1 MDSRGPPFF
10 FSVGAQRLSPSRHW
24 YEALCL
30 LLLAFAFISVEAQC
44 KCKMSS
50 GNNYD
55 LTRLGSTIVT
65 VTDPNS
71 VPTFYY
77 NYKPC
82 SALPA
87 SSCGGLSSTSAVCQE
102 IRWSPGFS
110 EWNPV
115 GDFETD
121 CSGWVENGNLGT
133 GVVVTFYRG
142 MDILSDI
149 NFVCGTSSTTTL
161 RFVREQP
168 VGQYHFEWVTTWAC
182 PVGGGGG
189 GDDSGGLSWGW
200 ILIIIFCCLVVVYL
214 VGGVLVN
221 RFWRQQSGWDMIPQR
236 EFWMSVPGLVW
247 DGMKFTWKTINA
259 LIERF
264 RGNSYSTY

>member
-1 MDSRGPPFF
+1 MNRGRPFF
-10 FSVGAQRLSPSRHW
+10 SMGAQRISYPVW
-24 YEALCL
+24 YGALCL
-30 LLLAFAFISVEAQC
+30 QLLAFAFISVEAQC
-44 KCKMSS
+44 KCKMPS
-50 GNNYD
+50 GNTYD
-55 LTRLGSTIVT
+55 LTRLPSTIIQ

-77 NYKPC
+77 YYKPC
-82 SALPA
+82 SVLPA
-87 SSCGGLSSTSAVCQE
+87 TSCGGLSSISAVCQE

-115 GDFETD
+115 GDFTPD
-121 CSGWVENGNLGT
+121 CSDWVENGNT
-133 GVVVTFYRG
+133 GVLVTFYRG
-142 MDILSDI
+142 MDTLSDI
-149 NFVCGTSSTTTL
+149 NFICGSSSATSL

-168 VGQYHFEWVTTWAC
+168 IGQYHFEWTTSFAC
-182 PVGGGGG
+182 PIKGGGG

-200 ILIIIFCCLVVVYL
+200 ILIIIFCCLIVVYL

-221 RFWRQQSGWDMIPQR
+221 RFWRQQFGWDMIPQR
-236 EFWMSVPGLVW
+236 EFWMSIPGLVW

-264 RGNSYSTY
+264 RGNTYSTY

>member
-1 MDSRGPPFF
+1 MNSRGPPFF
-10 FSVGAQRLSPSRHW
+10 FSTGARRAYSVWH
-24 YEALCL
+24 EALCII
-30 LLLAFAFISVEAQC
+30 LLAFAFTSVEAQC
-44 KCKMSS
+44 KCKLPS
-50 GNNYD
+50 GNTYD
-55 LTRLGSTIVT
+55 LSRLPSSILT
-65 VTDPNS
+65 VSDPNS

-87 SSCGGLSSTSAVCQE
+87 TSCGGLSSTSAVCQE

-115 GDFETD
+115 GDYTSD
-121 CSGWVENGNLGT
+121 CSGWTEPSPGT
-133 GVVVTFYRG
+133 GVLVTFHRG
-142 MDILSDI
+142 SDTLSDI
-149 NFVCGTSSTTTL
+149 NFICGSSSSTTL
-161 RFVREQP
+161 KFVREQP
-168 VGQYHFEWVTTWAC
+168 IGQYHFEWVTSFAC
-182 PVGGGGG
+182 PTAGGGG

-247 DGMKFTWKTINA
+247 DGMKYTWKIINSI
-259 LIERF
+259 IERL